1 MKKLKLGLV
10 AAAVGAASL
19 LPAAPAKASTCQ
31 SNLPGGEVVCAVY
44 FTVAYVECKYLG
56 KHLGCLA

>member
-1 MKKLKLGLV
+1 MKRIKIGLAAAAV
-10 AAAVGAASL
+10 AAATL

-44 FTVAYVECKYLG
+44 FTAGYLECKYLG
-56 KHLGCLA
+56 KYLGCLA

>member
-1 MKKLKLGLV
+1 MKKIKIGL
-10 AAAVGAASL
+10 AAVAVATASL

-31 SNLPGGEVVCAVY
+31 SNLPGGELVCAVY
-44 FTVAYVECKYLG
+44 FTAAYVECKYLG